1 MDYKDCIIVYKT
13 GKGIYLRA
21 TKLTVLSA
29 DKFAIVYNGDDVM
42 AIVPFDEIKTIM
54 FCDMADAQAL
64 MDVIGAKA

>member
-13 GKGIYLRA
+13 GKGIRLRA
-21 TKLTVLSA
+21 TKLTVLNA

-64 MDVIGAKA
+64 MDVIGANG

>member
-13 GKGIYLRA
+13 GKGICLRA
-21 TKLTVLSA
+21 TKLTVLN
-29 DKFAIVYNGDDVM
+29 IVYSRQVCHGDDVM

-64 MDVIGAKA
+64 MDVIGAR